1 MMTLLSTLLGFAS
14 GGLPKVLDYFQD
26 RGDKKHELALMSM
39 QREREI
45 ALAKEGYIAQA
56 RVGEIKTDQIEMQT
70 QAQERVAMYK
80 HDMKIG
86 DGASTW
92 VINLRASVRPIVT
105 YVFVGLP
112 HHRDVSAQVYPP
124 KHYDFFPVLALFV
137 LAKHFG
143 FKPFSVCKH
152 RFFHSSISFIF
163 SLIIFPQILH
173 S

>member
-1 MMTLLSTLLGFAS
+1 MMTLVSTLLGFAS

-26 RGDKKHELALMSM
+26 RGDKKHELALMAM

-56 RVGEIKTDQIEMQT
+56 KVEEIKTDQIAMQT

-86 DGASTW
+86 EGASTW

-105 YVFVGLP
+105 YLFVGLLITV
-112 HHRDVSAQVYPP
+112 DIAGIWYAYSTGVAFADAMNLVFSE
-124 KHYDFFPVLALFV
+124 DEMSILAAIIAF
-137 LAKHFG
+137 HFG
-143 FKPFSVCKH
+143 GRAFSK
-152 RFFHSSISFIF
+152 
-163 SLIIFPQILH
+163 
-173 S
+173 